1 MFESQLNRARLVA
14 GCRASQNSEKTDQR
28 DVVDER
34 LERGR
39 SGAETTVH
47 RGAEGTP
54 GRVVLSAVQIQS
66 EHLTGFPAPIPQA
79 SWPLQVRS
87 LPFP

>member
-1 MFESQLNRARLVA
+1 MFENQLNRARLVA

-28 DVVDER
+28 DVVGER

-47 RGAEGTP
+47 RQKGRGDTWEGGAE
-54 GRVVLSAVQIQS
+54 RSADS
-66 EHLTGFPAPIPQA
+66 EPAPGWVSCPH
-79 SWPLQVRS
+79 PPG
-87 LPFP
+87 LPGPFR

>member
-1 MFESQLNRARLVA
+1 M
-14 GCRASQNSEKTDQR
+14 
-28 DVVDER
+28 DER

-39 SGAETTVH
+39 VGLRPRRTD

-66 EHLTGFPAPIPQA
+66 EHLTGFPAPIPQGFLA
-79 SWPLQVRS
+79 SSGEISPLPLICHQGLEVH
-87 LPFP
+87 